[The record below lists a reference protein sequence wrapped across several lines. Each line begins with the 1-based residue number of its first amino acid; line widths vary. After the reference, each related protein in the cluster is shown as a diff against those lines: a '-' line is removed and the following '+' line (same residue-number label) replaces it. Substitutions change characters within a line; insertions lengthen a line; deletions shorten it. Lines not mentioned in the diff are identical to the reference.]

1 MPQQNDF
8 EKVELMDILI
18 GVTILFCLVVCHI
31 CNEHG
36 ISIDALAVT
45 TGAIMCVQDSTK
57 AAFSSSMTR
66 MIGVVIGGMFGI
78 GIALIDSVVNIP
90 FVFYVLTSLGVVA
103 TLLVCKFF
111 KMIYVQ
117 ARVSGLTML
126 LVVMVFEGADRLTYA
141 MNRFIGG
148 LAGALFAL
156 VVTLVYGLLSGHF
169 KKEK

>member
-1 MPQQNDF
+1 MQAQNDF

-18 GVTILFCLVVCHI
+18 GVTILFCLVACHI

-36 ISIDALAVT
+36 IPIDALAVT
-45 TGAIMCVQDSTK
+45 TGAIMCVQDSAQ
-57 AAFSSSMTR
+57 AAWKSSMTR

-78 GIALIDSVVNIP
+78 GIALIDSAVNIP
-90 FVFYVLTSLGVVA
+90 MVFYLLTSLGVVA

-117 ARVSGLTML
+117 ARVAGLTML

-156 VVTLVYGLLSGHF
+156 AVTLAYTALAKRF
-169 KKEK
+169 RKKE